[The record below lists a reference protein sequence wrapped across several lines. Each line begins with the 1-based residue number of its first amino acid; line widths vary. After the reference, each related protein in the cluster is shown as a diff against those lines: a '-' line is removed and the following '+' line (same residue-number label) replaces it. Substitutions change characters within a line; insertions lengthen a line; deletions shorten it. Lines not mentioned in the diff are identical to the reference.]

1 MLNDHFPRQ
10 YLVSVTSSRIHLDDV
25 SRVESRV
32 CLFLMNSVVLF
43 GATWSASAQA
53 NGQL

>member
-10 YLVSVTSSRIHLDDV
+10 YLVSVISSRVYLDDM

-32 CLFLMNSVVLF
+32 CLFLTSSVVLF
-43 GATWSASAQA
+43 GAAWSASAPA